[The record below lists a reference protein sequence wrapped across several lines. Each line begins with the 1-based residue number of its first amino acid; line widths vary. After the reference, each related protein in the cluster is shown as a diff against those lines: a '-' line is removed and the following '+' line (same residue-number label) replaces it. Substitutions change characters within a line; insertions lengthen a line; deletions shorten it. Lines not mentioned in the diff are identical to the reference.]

1 VFDVSDFRVD
11 TGDVYADAMIER
23 RLSQSFE
30 FWALVDYLEE
40 KGLLDR
46 SDFLE
51 HLSKSCAQY
60 VSTVKIAHRSQDD

>member
-1 VFDVSDFRVD
+1 MSEFRVN

-23 RLSQSFE
+23 HLSQSFE

-46 SDFLE
+46 ADFLE
-51 HLSKSCAQY
+51 QFSKSCAQY

>member
-1 VFDVSDFRVD
+1 
-11 TGDVYADAMIER
+11 MIER